1 MPPAKSPTARA
12 RLPGR
17 NGSTR
22 GKSSERSRS
31 DHSRSDFSFS
41 DESVSSHSLSEHSS
55 SGYSRSEHSL
65 HGLGFA
71 VRVPKLG
78 QFIPSGRSVLLG
90 LAILV
95 LACGAYAVALETS
108 VFAVQTIDVR
118 GATPQ
123 IRAEAAQALK
133 GELGR
138 SLLRV
143 DGADLDRR
151 LSTLPGVASLNF
163 DRSFPNTLR
172 VTIRAERPVLV
183 LRRGRDAFLVS
194 TTGRVLRT
202 LAHPRLSSLPRLWL
216 PSHTQVTIGARL
228 EPGAGQGAAVA
239 LAALR
244 GASLPSSVR
253 EVQVD
258 GQELSLVLASGFVVR
273 LGDPGDIRLKLAIA
287 RRIFRLAAIGPTQ
300 RGVPRRQRS
309 RASRPE
315 HQLSSQRL
323 SLRFREVER

>member
-1 MPPAKSPTARA
+1 VPPAKSPTARA

-17 NGSTR
+17 NGSAR
-22 GKSSERSRS
+22 GKSPDRRT
-31 DHSRSDFSFS
+31 DHGRSDFSFS
-41 DESVSSHSLSEHSS
+41 DESLSGNSLSEHSS
-55 SGYSRSEHSL
+55 SGYSRSDHSL

-90 LAILV
+90 LTLLV
-95 LACGAYAVALETS
+95 LACGAYVVALETS

-123 IRAEAAQALK
+123 IRAEARQALK

-151 LSTLPGVASLNF
+151 LSTLPGIASLDF
-163 DRSFPNTLR
+163 DRAFPNTLR
-172 VTIRAERPVLV
+172 VTIRAERPILV

-202 LAHPRLSSLPRLWL
+202 LAHPLLSSLPRLWL

-244 GASLPSSVR
+244 GASLPSSAR

-258 GQELSLVLASGFVVR
+258 GQELTIVLASGFAVR

-287 RRIFRLAAIGPTQ
+287 RRIFRAAAIGPTSV
-300 RGVPRRQRS
+300 GYLDVSVPE
-309 RASRPE
+309 RPV
-315 HQLSSQRL
+315 LNTNSQ
-323 SLRFREVER
+323 VKG

>member
-12 RLPGR
+12 RLPAKNR
-17 NGSTR
+17 SAR
-22 GKSSERSRS
+22 GKPRRSRS
-31 DHSRSDFSFS
+31 DESRSDFSVSEHSLS
-41 DESVSSHSLSEHSS
+41 DNSLSSHSLT
-55 SGYSRSEHSL
+55 SGDSRSDFSL
-65 HGLGFA
+65 HGIGLA
-71 VRVPKLG
+71 VRVPRLG
-78 QFIPSGRSVLLG
+78 QLIPSGRSVLVG
-90 LAILV
+90 LALLV

-108 VFAVQTIDVR
+108 VFAVRTIDVR

-123 IRAEAAQALK
+123 IRAEAVQASN

-151 LSTLPGVASLNF
+151 LSTLPGVASLHY
-163 DRSFPNTLR
+163 DRAFPNTLR

-183 LRRGRDAFLVS
+183 LRRGKDAFLVS

-216 PSHTQVTIGARL
+216 PSHAQVAVGARL

-239 LAALR
+239 LASLR

-258 GQELSLVLASGFVVR
+258 GAGADRGAR
-273 LGDPGDIRLKLAIA
+273 LRLPGAA
-287 RRIFRLAAIGPTQ
+287 R
-300 RGVPRRQRS
+300 
-309 RASRPE
+309 
-315 HQLSSQRL
+315 
-323 SLRFREVER
+323 

>member
-22 GKSSERSRS
+22 GKSLDRRS

-41 DESVSSHSLSEHSS
+41 EESVSGHSRSSENSLSDRSSS
-55 SGYSRSEHSL
+55 SGYSRSDYSL
-65 HGLGFA
+65 RGPGFA
-71 VRVPKLG
+71 VRAPTLG

-90 LAILV
+90 LALLV
-95 LACGAYAVALETS
+95 LACGAYLVALETS
-108 VFAVQTIDVR
+108 VFSVRTIDVR
-118 GATPQ
+118 GATPE
-123 IRAEAAQALK
+123 IRAEAQQALK

-143 DGADLDRR
+143 DGADVDRR
-151 LSTLPGVASLNF
+151 LSTLPGVASLSF
-163 DRSFPNTLR
+163 DRAFPNTLR

-194 TTGRVLRT
+194 TTGRVLRS
-202 LAHPRLSSLPRLWL
+202 LAHPHLSSLPRLWL
-216 PSHTQVTIGARL
+216 PSRTQVSIGARL
-228 EPGAGQGAAVA
+228 EAGAGQGAAIA
-239 LAALR
+239 LAALH
-244 GASLPSSVR
+244 GVSLPSSVR

-258 GQELSLVLASGFVVR
+258 GQELTIVLASGFVVR

-287 RRIFRLAAIGPTQ
+287 RRIFRAAAIGPTSV
-300 RGVPRRQRS
+300 GYLDVSVPE
-309 RASRPE
+309 RPV
-315 HQLSSQRL
+315 LNTNSQ
-323 SLRFREVER
+323 VKG